1 MSEGEVGKKGGI
13 FAGAIAALGMAFAHG
28 ADDCARLGARGAS
41 IGGGASLADDAL
53 RGAGRGASAFGD
65 DALQGAG
72 RGASAFGDDAL
83 QGAGRGAS
91 TLGDDAMRGVGHG
104 AVVDDE
110 LRGVTLMEESM
121 GGTVS
126 HSDEVADELAHQGLE
141 VAVDKL
147 ANAVAESDEGDEGA
161 EGDESGTPASP
172 RNPTGGLKPPQ
183 IGVFVDGP
191 ALMPLVPTTAQ
202 AYARVLGRAPARGEL
217 ERLGR
222 VINEPDGVPIRDD
235 PGKQALFDALAKRGH
250 SKPIGIVGY
259 VAKGAAAGKEI
270 RLALPG
276 GGEVEDADIH
286 RSCVAQGTS
295 CVVLACDPAGGAACA
310 WVAREVWLG
319 AKQSVRTDGSTPL
332 ASFTMRL
339 LEERG
344 RVKGGQ
350 AITISRLGLSL
361 TEPTPRVVRS
371 RIRPQSD
378 ARPANLKGK

>member
-72 RGASAFGDDAL
+72 RGAS
-83 QGAGRGAS
+83 

-141 VAVDKL
+141 IAVDTL
-147 ANAVAESDEGDEGA
+147 ANAVAESDEGDEG
-161 EGDESGTPASP
+161 DEPGTPASP

-259 VAKGAAAGKEI
+259 IAKGAAAGTEI

-276 GGEVEDADIH
+276 GGEVEDTDIH

-344 RVKGGQ
+344 RAKGGQ

-378 ARPANLKGK
+378 AMPANLKGK